1 MTTVTSDQFT
11 RPPLNNTCG
20 ATDDLPHQQTT
31 TAETNP
37 ITTMG
42 EREGGA
48 SDAVYSTAGGTTGV
62 TTEGTTEGTAGGT
75 TEGTDGEGSYSG
87 DSTPFTESSDEVGGR
102 GDLRHQHLCTALGGG
117 LGTLSAVLIIL
128 LVGVVLGWV
137 WSCRKRKR
145 ISCIH
150 ER

>member
-20 ATDDLPHQQTT
+20 TTDDLPHQQT
-31 TAETNP
+31 NP

-42 EREGGA
+42 GREGGTSNA
-48 SDAVYSTAGGTTGV
+48 GYSTAGGTAGV
-62 TTEGTTEGTAGGT
+62 TTEDTAGSTARGIT
-75 TEGTDGEGSYSG
+75 EGSYSG
-87 DSTPFTESSDEVGGR
+87 DSTIFTETSDEVGGR
-102 GDLRHQHLCTALGGG
+102 GDLGYQHLCTILGGG
-117 LGTLSAVLIIL
+117 LGTLSAVLTIL

-137 WSCRKRKR
+137 WSCHKRKR

>member
-20 ATDDLPHQQTT
+20 GTDDLPHQQTT

-42 EREGGA
+42 GREGGA
-48 SDAVYSTAGGTTGV
+48 SDAGYSTAGGTAGV
-62 TTEGTTEGTAGGT
+62 TTEDTAGGT
-75 TEGTDGEGSYSG
+75 TEGSYSG
-87 DSTPFTESSDEVGGR
+87 DSTTFTDEVGGQ
-102 GDLRHQHLCTALGGG
+102 GDLGHQYLCAALGGG
-117 LGTLSAVLIIL
+117 LGTLSAVLTIL